1 MRPRTGLDGYRKSG
15 SHQDSVAGPSGP
27 YRVSVP
33 ATLSRPCVAQFNEGK
48 AELLSGPQISD
59 QPQDTIA

>member
-15 SHQDSVAGPSGP
+15 SHRDSDAGPSSP

-33 ATLSRPCVAQFNEGK
+33 TTLSRPRVTQFTEGK
-48 AELLSGPQISD
+48 TELLSRSQISD